1 MSRLADLGREYYEV
15 DNAIKELNDRVDELK
30 HKREELLNELV
41 TEMQQ
46 EDLPEF
52 SVEGIGKRFAL
63 KTEQYASYLVADKYE
78 VFDAFRQLGYDGI
91 IKEDIHAK
99 TLNSTIK
106 ELTENGTKELPLELQ
121 PYIKIFEKP
130 KISITKR

>member
-63 KTEQYASYLVADKYE
+63 KTEQYASYLVADKFE

-91 IKEDIHAK
+91 IKEDIHSK